1 MAPESFPSTGAPGC
15 GANRWLHGSHGL
27 PLLSPP
33 VTSNLPAALLKASFD
48 PLLPPAAPSR
58 IQEDPRNVGP
68 LPSRTPQTPRA
79 HCTGFSLASTSS
91 PPPHSWLHLINPSL
105 TQQGPSHV
113 ISILQKKRCH
123 FLQGTPVCTRVGS
136 TWRTAC
142 GLPRGGPGSQMVLRG
157 AGCWHFVKD
166 ERAVE
171 MDWAGLSAFLPLP
184 GTSFHLWAGLSC
196 RQSLACRLGP
206 PCIHKPSASFR
217 LGDESQ
223 ELAVQSS
230 FCHTLPVLSCV
241 SSHRRTL
248 APGEE

>member
-33 VTSNLPAALLKASFD
+33 ITSNLPAALFKASFD
-48 PLLPPAAPSR
+48 PLLPSAAPSR

-79 HCTGFSLASTSS
+79 HCTGLSLASMSS
-91 PPPHSWLHLINPSL
+91 PPLHSCLHLINPSL

-113 ISILQKKRCH
+113 VSILQKKRRH
-123 FLQGTPVCTRVGS
+123 FLQGTPMCTRVGS

-142 GLPRGGPGSQMVLRG
+142 GLPRGGPGLQMVLRG
-157 AGCWHFVKD
+157 AGCWHFAKD

-184 GTSFHLWAGLSC
+184 GTSFHLCGQGFLAGNLWHVG
-196 RQSLACRLGP
+196 LGHP
-206 PCIHKPSASFR
+206 AFTSPQRRSA
-217 LGDESQ
+217 
-223 ELAVQSS
+223 
-230 FCHTLPVLSCV
+230 
-241 SSHRRTL
+241 
-248 APGEE
+248 

>member
-33 VTSNLPAALLKASFD
+33 ITSNLPAALFKASFD
-48 PLLPPAAPSR
+48 PLLPSAAPSR

-79 HCTGFSLASTSS
+79 HCTGLSLASTSS
-91 PPPHSWLHLINPSL
+91 PPLHSCLHLINPSL

-113 ISILQKKRCH
+113 VFILQKKRRH
-123 FLQGTPVCTRVGS
+123 FLQGTPMCTRVGS

-142 GLPRGGPGSQMVLRG
+142 GLPRGGPGLQMVLRG
-157 AGCWHFVKD
+157 AGCWHFAKD

-184 GTSFHLWAGLSC
+184 GTSFHLCGQGFLAGNLWHVG
-196 RQSLACRLGP
+196 LGHP
-206 PCIHKPSASFR
+206 AFTSPQRRSA
-217 LGDESQ
+217 
-223 ELAVQSS
+223 
-230 FCHTLPVLSCV
+230 
-241 SSHRRTL
+241 
-248 APGEE
+248 